1 MIICYDLITK
11 IISLYEEYFM
21 IPKKNNTIKDIK
33 HALIDIISETNGINI
48 NDTLELLSFN
58 INLKKNFQVEKSLI
72 EFRKLLSG
80 FQNSEVDISTLIGH
94 PFSEAFF
101 EFFKDFPLPYH
112 EEHIHLT
119 GSLTAEFIYPHL
131 KKLLEGPDRE
141 VYLKKISEIY
151 GADASKI
158 ESADDVDRL
167 IRLKDGELF
176 KTYLKILYIPKL
188 ILISRQVHED
198 AAYHMA
204 SELYEK
210 YNVGKIRLKFTL
222 SRQTGISDEQI
233 PGIENL
239 TEEDV
244 ILGLYNG
251 FMKFKNEKP
260 FFNFILSPSF
270 RKEPGFFDQTEYDS
284 KQEHFES
291 QVLIILDILK
301 KYPYLQD
308 VLSEVDTV
316 GDEKEVYKKKH
327 FFEMKSGFR
336 RLQYQGFRIR
346 SHHGET
352 WKILRLGVQA
362 VDNALN
368 IWHIDTLEHGLS
380 LGINPNYYFHRL
392 YQRIVEMNQ
401 AGLALDPKSFEY
413 AEIIDMEW
421 REESVRDKILNGTAL
436 TDNEKIKF
444 VKTKFH
450 TAREVEHYQH
460 DVLNRM
466 INKNVSLVA
475 LPSSNLKLTGCFPD
489 YKDHPFSW
497 WEKKGVKL
505 GIGTDNYITL
515 STNYIQELLIL
526 LYSNPT
532 SLKITKLLMVAT
544 METRR
549 PYISHLLWEMRKSIR
564 E

>member
-1 MIICYDLITK
+1 MW
-11 IISLYEEYFM
+11 S
-21 IPKKNNTIKDIK
+21 KNN
-33 HALIDIISETNGINI
+33 
-48 NDTLELLSFN
+48 
-58 INLKKNFQVEKSLI
+58 
-72 EFRKLLSG
+72 
-80 FQNSEVDISTLIGH
+80 EVDITTLIGH

-101 EFFKDFPLPYH
+101 EFLKDFPIPYH

-131 KKLLEGPDRE
+131 KKLLDGPQRE
-141 VYLKKISEIY
+141 IYLKKISEVYETDAGQIK
-151 GADASKI
+151 DAS
-158 ESADDVDRL
+158 DVDRL

-188 ILISRQVHED
+188 ILITREIHEE

-204 SELYEK
+204 KELYEK

-222 SRQTGISDEQI
+222 SRQTGMSDEQI

-251 FMKFKNEKP
+251 FMKFKKENS

-270 RKEPGFFDQTEYDS
+270 RKEPDFFDQSEFHS

-291 QVLIILDILK
+291 QVLTILDILK
-301 KYPYLQD
+301 KHPYLQD

-316 GDEKEVYKKKH
+316 GDEREVYKKKH

-336 RLQYQGFRIR
+336 RLQYQGFKIR

-392 YQRIVEMNQ
+392 YQRIVEMNSE
-401 AGLALDPKSFEY
+401 GKPIDPKSVEY
-413 AEIIDMEW
+413 AEILDMEW
-421 REESVRDKILNGTAL
+421 REESVRDK
-436 TDNEKIKF
+436 
-444 VKTKFH
+444 
-450 TAREVEHYQH
+450 
-460 DVLNRM
+460 
-466 INKNVSLVA
+466 
-475 LPSSNLKLTGCFPD
+475 
-489 YKDHPFSW
+489 
-497 WEKKGVKL
+497 
-505 GIGTDNYITL
+505 
-515 STNYIQELLIL
+515 LLIGQVL
-526 LYSNPT
+526 SQDENRIIER
-532 SLKITKLLMVAT
+532 KKENITKA
-544 METRR
+544 
-549 PYISHLLWEMRKSIR
+549 IR
-564 E
+564 GQLS

>member
-1 MIICYDLITK
+1 MVLR
-11 IISLYEEYFM
+11 EEYYM
-21 IPKKNNTIKDIK
+21 IPKKSNTIKDIK

-58 INLKKNFQVEKSLI
+58 VNLKKNLQVEKSLT

-80 FQNSEVDISTLIGH
+80 FQNSEVDITTLIGH

-101 EFFKDFPLPYH
+101 EFFKEFPLPYH

-119 GSLTAEFIYPHL
+119 GSLTAEFIFPHL
-131 KKLLEGPDRE
+131 KKLLEGPDRDL
-141 VYLKKISEIY
+141 YLKKISEIY
-151 GADASKI
+151 GDDAGKI
-158 ESADDVDRL
+158 DSADDVDRL

-188 ILISRQVHED
+188 ILINRKIHED

-244 ILGLYNG
+244 ILGLYDG
-251 FMKFKNEKP
+251 FMKFKKEKP

-270 RKEPGFFDQTEYDS
+270 RKEPGFFDQEEYNS

-316 GDEKEVYKKKH
+316 GDEREVYKKKH

-392 YQRIVEMNQ
+392 YQRILEMNVM
-401 AGLALDPKSFEY
+401 GTALDPKSVEY
-413 AEIIDMEW
+413 AEIMDMEW
-421 REESVRDKILNGTAL
+421 REENVRDKILQGETL
-436 TDNEKIKF
+436 SDQEKIKF

-505 GIGTDNYITL
+505 GIGTDNYVTL